1 MLCYNLAEEKTVF
14 ITEKEIGGTL
24 YIIESAFSSSAK
36 ETVYDKVKRLIK
48 NDTNITNFKS
58 AS

>member
-1 MLCYNLAEEKTVF
+1 MEEKTVF
-14 ITEKEIGGTL
+14 TTEKEIGGTV
-24 YIIESAFSSSAK
+24 YIIEAAFSSSAK